1 MTGCPIPAEKAAPVF
16 YLRAYRLF
24 GGRTPIPADCGR
36 LCSSKCCQGGEE
48 DGMILFPFEEL
59 ALARADF
66 LTITKQRM
74 GTQRVAFA
82 VCPGHCDRALR
93 PLSCR
98 LYPFAPMLEKGR
110 VRIVPDPRAA
120 YFCPLLQKE
129 AGPYLDK
136 AFPSAAA
143 RAVESLRA
151 LPGFDAFLM
160 DYGHMLKEYAAFT
173 GEIL

>member
-1 MTGCPIPAEKAAPVF
+1 
-16 YLRAYRLF
+16 
-24 GGRTPIPADCGR
+24 
-36 LCSSKCCQGGEE
+36 
-48 DGMILFPFEEL
+48 
-59 ALARADF
+59 
-66 LTITKQRM
+66 
-74 GTQRVAFA
+74 
-82 VCPGHCDRALR
+82 
-93 PLSCR
+93 
-98 LYPFAPMLEKGR
+98 MLEKGR

>member
-1 MTGCPIPAEKAAPVF
+1 MTGCPIPAEKAALFF
-16 YLRAYRLF
+16 YRRAYRLF